1 MGEVV
6 AETQNQ
12 TAVVVDNNNNTPIK
26 DKKKNRRS
34 RRSKQ
39 ISPPTV
45 GTASSS
51 LTVCLGESDFK
62 GDVPILD
69 HEGSKELSLPRASN
83 IAFTSLPTMHFNEQ
97 AAESESLPV
106 QLTMLPGVGGQIYS
120 GSCPDPIVY
129 GDPPITSYPQRKYFA
144 SHWPAEAV
152 HKALER
158 GHIFKALF
166 RVNAHN
172 RLEAYCKIDGVRADV
187 LISGP
192 AVQNR
197 AVEGDI
203 VAIEV
208 DPPSLWTKMKG
219 YTAGVENSALVD
231 DGMLESDNSEFV
243 RENCKGKNKVAA
255 DFESSS
261 CGNCSSPLENAVCN
275 RSGQSFGEVSNPEEK
290 VPVENV
296 CVNGHNLTASK
307 PSIVGCSSEMNDAL
321 HATERLSVTVN
332 SFPSKRPT
340 GRVVAILEGSPRRDT
355 ITGFLSV
362 KKWMWSREGYKR
374 DSKKNRHLSTALSC
388 QYLLLTP
395 NDPRFP
401 KMMVPFKSL
410 PDFILKRL
418 EAGDVTLEMDL
429 VAARIADWAEENYIP
444 EAHVTDI
451 FGRGGEVEPQLA
463 AILFENAIDSSE
475 FSQEALSCLPSI
487 PWEIPKEELQSRR
500 DIRNFCVFTIDPASA
515 TDLDDALSVERLSDG
530 NFRVGVHIADV
541 SYFVLPDSALDENAR
556 AKSTSVYLL
565 QSKLPMLPPLLSEN
579 LGSLNPGV
587 DKLAFSIFWDI
598 SLTGEVSQRW
608 IGRTIIQSC
617 CKLSYEHAQDII
629 DGLLDDPSSYKGE
642 RSWPV
647 LHGLFKWSD
656 VVTSVKNLYEISKIL
671 KKKRFDDGAL
681 SLESPKIVFLFDKEG
696 IPYDSVLSVRK
707 ESNFLVE
714 EFMLL
719 ANRTAAE
726 VITRAYPSSALLR
739 RHPEPNLRKLREF
752 ESFCSKHGLRLD
764 TSSSGQ
770 FHNSLERIRQELTD
784 DSVLLDIL
792 MSYASRPMQLATYFC
807 SGDVEDENDRGHY
820 ALAVPLYTHF
830 TSPLR
835 RYPDILVHR
844 MLAAA
849 LEAEEAYLK
858 LKLLHNPDGG
868 EMTRERCLT
877 SFDKD
882 AIGSPEAQ
890 EALSAAA
897 SKHKVP
903 CAKTLAGIASHCNE
917 RKLASRHVKD
927 AMEKLYMWVLL
938 KGKEVLFSEA
948 RVMGLGPRFMSLYIH
963 KLATEQRIYYDEV
976 EGLTVEWLE
985 ATSTLVLSPST
996 NKRFNRRGSP
1006 GKCRSLE
1013 DVALIVSPCELNQEL
1028 DLCGLNNREGS
1039 GVLEIRDASK
1049 SGLSCTAKVE
1059 PAVFP
1064 VTLRLL
1070 STITVALHAIGGGNG
1085 PLDIGVRLF
1094 ISSYFR

>member
-1 MGEVV
+1 MGVV
-6 AETQNQ
+6 LAEESGQTQNQ
-12 TAVVVDNNNNTPIK
+12 TAVVVD
-26 DKKKNRRS
+26 KKKNRRS
-34 RRSKQ
+34 RGRSKQ
-39 ISPPTV
+39 NSPLR
-45 GTASSS
+45 ASSS
-51 LTVCLGESDFK
+51 LTGCLGESNFK
-62 GDVPILD
+62 GGVLILD
-69 HEGSKELSLPRASN
+69 REGSKELSLTRASN
-83 IAFTSLPTMHFNEQ
+83 IAFTSLPAMRLNEP
-97 AAESESLPV
+97 AADSESLPV
-106 QLTMLPGVGGQIYS
+106 QLTFSPGVGDQIHS

-129 GDPPITSYPQRKYFA
+129 GDPPMTSYPQRKYFS

-152 HKALER
+152 HKALEKGR
-158 GHIFKALF
+158 VFKALF

-172 RLEAYCKIDGVRADV
+172 RLEAYCKVDGVPTDF
-187 LISGP
+187 LING
-192 AVQNR
+192 AAAQNR

-203 VAIEV
+203 VAVEV
-208 DPPSLWTKMKG
+208 DPPSLWTRMKG
-219 YTAGVENSALVD
+219 YAGVENSALVD
-231 DGMLESDNSEFV
+231 DGMLDSDNSDFV
-243 RENCKGKNKVAA
+243 RENCKGKNKVDTDY
-255 DFESSS
+255 DFRS
-261 CGNCSSPLENAVCN
+261 CGNCSSPFQNVLGC
-275 RSGQSFGEVSNPEEK
+275 RKKQSFGEISDPEEK
-290 VPVENV
+290 VPEDNDYM
-296 CVNGHNLTASK
+296 NRHNLVAPK
-307 PSIVGCSSEMNDAL
+307 PSIVGCYSEINDAML
-321 HATERLSVTVN
+321 TTERLAAAVN

-355 ITGFLSV
+355 IVGFLSV
-362 KKWMWSREGYKR
+362 KKWMWSREGNKK
-374 DSKKNRHLSTALSC
+374 DLKKSKHLSTALNC

-395 NDPRFP
+395 NDPWFP

-410 PDFILKRL
+410 PDFVLKRL
-418 EAGDVTLEMDL
+418 EVGDVSVEMDL

-451 FGRGGEVEPQLA
+451 FGRGGEVQPQLA
-463 AILFENAIDSSE
+463 ATLYENAIDSSE
-475 FSQEALSCLPSI
+475 FCQETLSCLPSI
-487 PWEIPKEELQSRR
+487 PWEIPKEEIQSRR
-500 DIRNFCVFTIDPASA
+500 DLRNLCVFTIDPATA
-515 TDLDDALSVERLSDG
+515 TDLDDALSVETLPDG

-541 SYFVLPDSALDENAR
+541 SYFVLPDSALDENAQAR
-556 AKSTSVYLL
+556 STSVYLL

-579 LGSLNPGV
+579 LGSLNSGMER
-587 DKLAFSIFWDI
+587 LAFSIFWEI
-598 SLTGEVSQRW
+598 NQSGKFINRW

-629 DGLLDDPSSYKGE
+629 DGLLDDPSAYEGE
-642 RSWPV
+642 HSWPV

-671 KKKRFDDGAL
+671 KKKRFEDGAL
-681 SLESPKIVFLFDKEG
+681 SLESPKIVFLFDEEG
-696 IPYDSVLSVRK
+696 IPCDSVLSGRK
-707 ESNFLVE
+707 ESNMLVE

-726 VITRAYPSSALLR
+726 VITRAYPSTALLR
-739 RHPEPNLRKLREF
+739 RHPEPNPRKLREF

-764 TSSSGQ
+764 TTTSGQ
-770 FHNSLERIRQELTD
+770 LHMSLECIRRELAD

-792 MSYASRPMQLATYFC
+792 MSYASRPMQLAAYFC

-849 LEAEEAYLK
+849 VEAEEVYLK
-858 LKLLHNPDGG
+858 LKLLQNPYGG
-868 EMTRERCLT
+868 EMRRQRCLT
-877 SFDKD
+877 DVYFDKD

-890 EALSAAA
+890 EELFAAA

-903 CAKTLAGIASHCNE
+903 CAETLAGIASHCNE
-917 RKLASRHVKD
+917 RKLACRRVKD

-938 KGKEVLFSEA
+938 KRKEIFFSEA

-976 EGLTVEWLE
+976 EGLNVEWLE

-1013 DVALIVSPCELNQEL
+1013 EVALLLSPCELNQEL
-1028 DLCGLNNREGS
+1028 DLCGPNNREGS
-1039 GVLEIRDASK
+1039 GVLQIGNASRSRL
-1049 SGLSCTAKVE
+1049 SGIPKIE

-1070 STITVALHAIGGGNG
+1070 STIPVALHAIGGGHG
-1085 PLDIGVRLF
+1085 PLDIGARLF
-1094 ISSYFR
+1094 ISSYFK

>member
-1 MGEVV
+1 MGVLV
-6 AETQNQ
+6 AESSGQTQNQ
-12 TAVVVDNNNNTPIK
+12 SGVVVDNNNNNSNFK

-39 ISPPTV
+39 NSSP
-45 GTASSS
+45 TASSS
-51 LTVCLGESDFK
+51 LTGYLGESNFK
-62 GDVPILD
+62 GGVPILD
-69 HEGSKELSLPRASN
+69 HGGSKELSLPRASN
-83 IAFTSLPTMHFNEQ
+83 IAFTSMPTMRLNEQ
-97 AAESESLPV
+97 AAETESLPV
-106 QLTMLPGVGGQIYS
+106 QLTFSPGFGGQLHS

-129 GDPPITSYPQRKYFA
+129 GDPPITSYPQRKYFS

-152 HKALER
+152 HRALER
-158 GHIFKALF
+158 GHVFKASF

-172 RLEAYCKIDGVRADV
+172 RLEAYCKVDGVRTDV
-187 LISGP
+187 LISG
-192 AVQNR
+192 AAAQNR

-203 VAIEV
+203 VAVEV
-208 DPPSLWTKMKG
+208 DPPSLWTRMKG
-219 YTAGVENSALVD
+219 YTVGVENASLVD
-231 DGMLESDNSEFV
+231 DGMLESDNLDFV
-243 RENCKGKNKVAA
+243 RENCKGKNKV
-255 DFESSS
+255 DTDYEFSS
-261 CGNCSSPLENAVCN
+261 CGNCSSPLENALGYRN
-275 RSGQSFGEVSNPEEK
+275 RGEISDPEEK
-290 VPVENV
+290 VQAENDY
-296 CVNGHNLTASK
+296 VNRHNLTAPK
-307 PSIVGCSSEMNDAL
+307 PSINDAM
-321 HATERLSVTVN
+321 HATERLSAAVN

-355 ITGFLSV
+355 IVGFLSV
-362 KKWMWSREGYKR
+362 KKWMWSRECNKK
-374 DSKKNRHLSTALSC
+374 DLKKNNKHLSTALNC

-395 NDPRFP
+395 NDPRLP

-418 EAGDVTLEMDL
+418 EAGDVAVELEL

-444 EAHVTDI
+444 EAEVTNI

-463 AILFENAIDSSE
+463 ATLYENAIDSSE
-475 FSQEALSCLPSI
+475 FCQETLSCLPSI

-500 DIRNFCVFTIDPASA
+500 DIRNSCVFTIDPATA
-515 TDLDDALSVERLSDG
+515 TDFDDALSVERLPDG

-541 SYFVLPDSALDENAR
+541 SYFVLPDSALDENAQAR
-556 AKSTSVYLL
+556 STSVYLL

-579 LGSLNPGV
+579 LASLNPGV
-587 DKLAFSIFWDI
+587 DRLAFSIFWDI
-598 SLTGEVSQRW
+598 NQSGEFIQRW
-608 IGRTIIQSC
+608 IGRTSIRSC

-642 RSWPV
+642 HSLPV
-647 LHGLFKWSD
+647 VHGLFKWSD

-671 KKKRFDDGAL
+671 NKKRFEDGAL
-681 SLESPKIVFLFDKEG
+681 SLESPKIVFLFDEEG
-696 IPYDSVLSVRK
+696 IPYDCVLSGRK
-707 ESNFLVE
+707 ESNMLVE

-726 VITRAYPSSALLR
+726 VITRAYPSNALLR
-739 RHPEPNLRKLREF
+739 RHPEPNPRKLREF

-764 TSSSGQ
+764 TTSSGQ
-770 FHNSLERIRQELTD
+770 IHNSLECIRRELAD
-784 DSVLLDIL
+784 DSVLLEIL
-792 MSYASRPMQLATYFC
+792 MSYATRPMQIAAYFC

-849 LEAEEAYLK
+849 LEAEEVYLK
-858 LKLLHNPDGG
+858 LEYPDGG
-868 EMTRERCLT
+868 RQRCLT
-877 SFDKD
+877 DVYFDKD

-903 CAKTLAGIASHCNE
+903 CAETLAGIASHCNE
-917 RKLASRHVKD
+917 RKLACRHVKD
-927 AMEKLYMWVLL
+927 AMEKFYMWVLL
-938 KGKEVLFSEA
+938 KRKEILFSEA

-963 KLATEQRIYYDEV
+963 KLATEQRVYYDEV

-985 ATSTLVLSPST
+985 ATSTLVLSPSA
-996 NKRFNRRGSP
+996 NKRFNRRSSP

-1013 DVALIVSPCELNQEL
+1013 EVALILSPCELNPEL
-1028 DLCGLNNREGS
+1028 DLCGTK
-1039 GVLEIRDASK
+1039 I
-1049 SGLSCTAKVE
+1049 E

-1064 VTLRLL
+1064 VTLQLL
-1070 STITVALHAIGGGNG
+1070 STITVALHAIGGGYG
-1085 PLDIGVRLF
+1085 PLDIGARLF
-1094 ISSYFR
+1094 ITSYFK

>member
-1 MGEVV
+1 MGVLV
-6 AETQNQ
+6 AESGQNQ
-12 TAVVVDNNNNTPIK
+12 NQAALVV

-39 ISPPTV
+39 NSPPT
-45 GTASSS
+45 ASSL
-51 LTVCLGESDFK
+51 LTGCLGESNFK
-62 GDVPILD
+62 GGVPILN
-69 HEGSKELSLPRASN
+69 HEGSKEFSMPRASN
-83 IAFTSLPTMHFNEQ
+83 IAFTSLPTMCLNEP
-97 AAESESLPV
+97 AAETESLAV
-106 QLTMLPGVGGQIYS
+106 QLTFSPGVGGQVYS
-120 GSCPDPIVY
+120 SSCPDPIGY
-129 GDPPITSYPQRKYFA
+129 GDQSITSYPQRKYFS

-158 GHIFKALF
+158 GHVFKALF

-172 RLEAYCKIDGVRADV
+172 RLEAYCKIDGVRTDV
-187 LISGP
+187 LISG
-192 AVQNR
+192 AAAQNR

-203 VAIEV
+203 VAVEV
-208 DPPSLWTKMKG
+208 DPPSLWTRMKG
-219 YTAGVENSALVD
+219 YTVSIESSSLVD
-231 DGMLESDNSEFV
+231 DGMLESDNSDFV
-243 RENCKGKNKVAA
+243 RENCKGKNKV
-255 DFESSS
+255 DTDYEFSS
-261 CGNCSSPLENAVCN
+261 CGNCSSPLDNALGY
-275 RSGQSFGEVSNPEEK
+275 RRGQSFGEISHAEEK
-290 VPVENV
+290 VPAENDY
-296 CVNGHNLTASK
+296 VNRHNMTALK
-307 PSIVGCSSEMNDAL
+307 PSMVGCYSEINDAM
-321 HATERLSVTVN
+321 HATERLSAAMN

-355 ITGFLSV
+355 ITGFLNV
-362 KKWMWSREGYKR
+362 KKWMWSREGNKK
-374 DSKKNRHLSTALSC
+374 DLKKNKHLSTALNC

-410 PDFILKRL
+410 PDFIVNRL
-418 EAGDVTLEMDL
+418 EAGDVAVEMDL

-451 FGRGGEVEPQLA
+451 FGRGDEVEPQLA
-463 AILFENAIDSSE
+463 ATLYENAIDSSE
-475 FSQEALSCLPSI
+475 FCQQILSCLPSV

-500 DIRNFCVFTIDPASA
+500 DIRNLCVFTIDPATA
-515 TDLDDALSVERLSDG
+515 TDLDDALSVERLPDG
-530 NFRVGVHIADV
+530 TFRVGVHIADV
-541 SYFVLPDSALDENAR
+541 SYFVLPDSALDENAQAR
-556 AKSTSVYLL
+556 STNVYLL

-587 DKLAFSIFWDI
+587 DRLTFSIFWDI
-598 SLTGEVSQRW
+598 NQYGELIQRW

-642 RSWPV
+642 HSWPV

-656 VVTSVKNLYEISKIL
+656 VVISVKKLYEISKIL
-671 KKKRFDDGAL
+671 KKKRFEDGAL
-681 SLESPKIVFLFDKEG
+681 SLESPKIVFLFDEEG
-696 IPYDSVLSVRK
+696 IPYDSVLSGMK
-707 ESNFLVE
+707 ESNMLVE

-739 RHPEPNLRKLREF
+739 RHPEPNPRKLREF

-770 FHNSLERIRQELTD
+770 IHNSLECIRRDLAD
-784 DSVLLDIL
+784 DSVLTDIL
-792 MSYASRPMQLATYFC
+792 MSYAARPMQLATYFC

-835 RYPDILVHR
+835 RYPDIVVHR
-844 MLAAA
+844 ILAAA
-849 LEAEEAYLK
+849 VEAEEVYLK
-858 LKLLHNPDGG
+858 LKLLQNPDGG
-868 EMTRERCLT
+868 KMRRQRCLT
-877 SFDKD
+877 DVYFDKD

-897 SKHKVP
+897 SKHKAP
-903 CAKTLAGIASHCNE
+903 CAETLADIASHCNE
-917 RKLASRHVKD
+917 RKLACRHVKD

-938 KGKEVLFSEA
+938 KRKEILFSEA

-1013 DVALIVSPCELNQEL
+1013 EVALILSPCELNQEL
-1028 DLCGLNNREGS
+1028 DLGGPNNREGS
-1039 GVLEIRDASK
+1039 GVLQIGNASK
-1049 SGLSCTAKVE
+1049 SCLSGIPKIE

-1070 STITVALHAIGGGNG
+1070 STITVALHAIGGGYG
-1085 PLDIGVRLF
+1085 PLDIGARLF
-1094 ISSYFR
+1094 ISSYFK